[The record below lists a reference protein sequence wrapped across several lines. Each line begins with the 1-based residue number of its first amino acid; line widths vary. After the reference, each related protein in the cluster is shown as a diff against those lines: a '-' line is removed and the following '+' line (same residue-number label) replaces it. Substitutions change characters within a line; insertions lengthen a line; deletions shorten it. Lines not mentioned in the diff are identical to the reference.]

1 VYQALARRPV
11 PGDPGIIFLNPSHL
25 FNPEPPT
32 LTIMCGIA
40 GQFCFDGRAPEQEL
54 LARMSDQL
62 VHRGPDGVGS
72 EVRGSVGMVHR
83 RLAIIDLS
91 DDGLQPMTNEDRT
104 LWLVY
109 NGEIYNYIELR
120 EELTGKGHQFH
131 SHSDSEVILHAY
143 EEWGTGC
150 LQRFNGMWAFALWDE
165 RTQQLFC
172 ARDRFGIK
180 PFYYSEIKG
189 SFLFASEIKALL
201 PHPDVG
207 KKPDDEIL
215 GTYLTWGVQDHS
227 ARTMFDGVFQLRPAH
242 ALIVTKGGPHTPY
255 QYWDVTVNGTVR
267 SGARHEQETG
277 RFLELLKDATRIHLR
292 SDVAVGTCLSGGID
306 SSTLAVLINNLIRDE
321 APASVSDRQKTFS
334 VVFTDKRFDES
345 RYIDEI
351 VAVTGVDSHRT
362 EPVPAQLWDDIDRLV
377 WIQDEPFGSLSIYA
391 QYCVMRLACGN
402 VKVVLDGQ
410 GADELL
416 GGYLAYQAGYIRG
429 LLQSFHLGS
438 ALGEVAGSLRHHG
451 GFFRS
456 ALGQLLTRRS
466 RRNLLTVTAPGIDRY
481 GGSLPD
487 VLHRELTSTNLPA
500 LLHYEDRNAMAFSI
514 ESRVPYLDVRLVEYI
529 ASLPLDRKIRHG
541 VTKIALRDAVKGI
554 IPESIRCRM
563 DKMGFV
569 TPEEIW
575 MKTILRPFVLTV
587 LGTDSFKKRPY
598 WNADAVMK
606 DYQAFLNGRS
616 GYSPEIWRIVCTE
629 LWLVKFFD
637 QETGSLKKAS
647 VSPPVTG

>member
-1 VYQALARRPV
+1 
-11 PGDPGIIFLNPSHL
+11 
-25 FNPEPPT
+25 
-32 LTIMCGIA
+32 MCGIA
-40 GQFCFDGRAPEQEL
+40 GQYCFDGSAPDREL
-54 LARMSDQL
+54 LARMSEQL
-62 VHRGPDGVGS
+62 VHRGPDGVGT
-72 EVRGSVGMVHR
+72 EIRGCTGLVHR

-91 DDGLQPMTNEDRT
+91 EDGLQPMTNEDRT

-120 EELTGKGHQFH
+120 EELTGKGHRFH
-131 SHSDSEVILHAY
+131 SRSDTEVILHAY

-165 RTQQLFC
+165 KAQQLFC

-180 PFYYSEIKG
+180 PFYYTGIGG
-189 SFLFASEIKALL
+189 SFLFASEIKGLL
-201 PHPDVG
+201 SHPDAG

-215 GTYLTWGVQDHS
+215 GTYLAWGVQDHS
-227 ARTMFDGVFQLRPAH
+227 ARTMFDGIYQLKPAH
-242 ALIVTKGGPHTPY
+242 AILVTKDGPHTPY
-255 QYWDVTVNGTVR
+255 QYWDVTINGTIR
-267 SGARHEQETG
+267 SDAGRGQED
-277 RFLELLKDATRIHLR
+277 RFLDLLKDAVRIHLR

-321 APASVSDRQKTFS
+321 APESVSDRQKTFS
-334 VVFTDKRFDES
+334 VVFNDKRFDES
-345 RYIDEI
+345 RYIDEL
-351 VAVTGVDSHRT
+351 VDATGVDSHRT
-362 EPVPAQLWDDIDRLV
+362 EPEPAQLWEDIDRLV
-377 WIQDEPFGSLSIYA
+377 WVQDEPFGSLSIYA
-391 QYCVMRLACGN
+391 QYCVMRLARKN

-429 LLQSFHLGS
+429 LLHSYHLGS
-438 ALGEVAGSLRHHG
+438 ALGEIAGSFRHHG

-456 ALGQLLTRRS
+456 ALGQLFTRRS
-466 RRNLLTVTAPGIDRY
+466 RRSLLTVSAQKIDRY
-481 GGSLPD
+481 GGSLPE

-514 ESRVPYLDVRLVEYI
+514 ESRVPYLDVRLAEYI
-529 ASLPLDRKIRHG
+529 ASLPLDRKIRNG
-541 VTKIALRDAVKGI
+541 ITKIALRNAVKGI

-575 MKTILRPFVLTV
+575 MKETLRPFILSV
-587 LGTDSFKKRPY
+587 LGSERFRARPY
-598 WNADAVMK
+598 WNADAVLK
-606 DYQAFLNGRS
+606 DYQAFLDGRS
-616 GYSPEIWRIVCTE
+616 VYSPELWRIVCTE

-637 QETGSLKKAS
+637 QRTEIPGGSVVAPL
-647 VSPPVTG
+647 VTR